1 MTLDNIAQRKPQQ
14 RVVKSVARTLET
26 LEFFDEVRRPVNV
39 VEVSG
44 QLGYPQS
51 STSALLKSM
60 VTMGFLSY
68 DTKGRTYFPT
78 DRVPLIGSWM
88 NPTLFGEGALLRL
101 LNAISE
107 RSKQVVLLGARNG
120 DDAQYI
126 QVVNPN
132 KAVPHHISLGTRRPL
147 GTSGVGSALLSTM
160 SSSEVQRMFHRI
172 NAYRSDGE
180 PPVDIR
186 LVLSSIAATREK
198 GYFMSYDRVVQD
210 SGLIAML
217 LPRECTDRPLVVGI
231 GAPTNLIRSR
241 EKELAAI
248 LREEIDRYFGNET
261 ATAKDGA
268 IEPISIE
275 AARERVGSSK
285 HWALTGS

>member
-1 MTLDNIAQRKPQQ
+1 MTLDKKTQEIPRQ

-68 DTKGRTYFPT
+68 DSKGRTYFPT

-88 NPTLFGEGALLRL
+88 NPTLYGEGALLQL
-101 LNAISE
+101 LDAISE

-180 PPVDIR
+180 PAVDVKT
-186 LVLSSIAATREK
+186 VLTSIAATREK
-198 GYFMSYDRVVQD
+198 GYFMSYDRVVQG

-217 LPRECTDRPLVVGI
+217 LPRECTDRPLVIGI
-231 GAPTNLIRSR
+231 GAPTDIIRSR
-241 EKELAAI
+241 EKELATI
-248 LREEIDRYFGNET
+248 LREEIDRYFGNQATEGAAAPLLIDT
-261 ATAKDGA
+261 ARD
-268 IEPISIE
+268 
-275 AARERVGSSK
+275 RVAGPK
-285 HWALTGS
+285 LWAMTGS